1 MNRALFSFL
10 TRSIARR
17 LTVAFALF
25 LLPVLF
31 LVSQLVIKQQ
41 QETQFSQQEL
51 AGTRY
56 LGPALKLHAKMVE
69 ASVRIASEKSP
80 ELVQASL
87 MSELELADIE
97 ATGSIKIAP
106 QLDAIRTAVE
116 HFRAPDGLTQA
127 QRAKHMNATGALIKH
142 VSETSNLI
150 LDPELHTFYLMEV
163 AAMRAAPLIQEIGA
177 YGAEKGKLDPSDA
190 DQLAKIARYEGKLAS
205 LTSEFNL
212 AFEAA
217 LRASTTFG
225 DNSVLRRLNDDVIIT
240 TSRLI
245 SSTTA
250 DDVQNDSR
258 AARQAVLRLALLT
271 NDELA
276 KNLELRI
283 ADYERKQA
291 LVLFSAAGLFLGALT
306 IVLAVVN
313 GGLVTPLGAL
323 TAAMRR
329 VAKGDLDVDPPF
341 RNRLDEI
348 GRMARTLET
357 FRENAVARIQA
368 EHAAEA
374 KSEFLAV
381 MSHEI
386 RTPMNG
392 VMGMTQAL
400 AATKLDQKQ
409 RKMLEVVQQSGET
422 LLGLLNDILDISKIE
437 AGMIELESI
446 AFSPESILGSARDL
460 FDEQASRK
468 GLQLQTQIA
477 MGAAQWRVGD
487 AARLR
492 QVIFNLVSNAI
503 KFTPSGKITLS
514 LDQDAFGAMRISV
527 TDTGIGIPADR
538 RARLFAKFTQV
549 DSSHTRVYGGTGLGL
564 SIAKAIVEAMNGE
577 MSVESEVGV
586 GSTFTFTVPLPT
598 CAAPQDKSVDGV
610 PPMQAPP
617 FVLQSGSSEGDEE
630 ATRVLVAEDN
640 PTNRFV
646 LQTLLEGF
654 GITPTF
660 TENGQ
665 EALDAW
671 KASTFDVILMDMQM
685 PVMDGPTAMREI
697 RRIEAETSRMRTPIV
712 ALTANAMPHQVA
724 SQIEAG
730 ADTHAAKPIQLAT
743 LVEAMDRAVDICYAL
758 NDARSDGCSD
768 AAVSDQPAI
777 AAADKAA

>member
-1 MNRALFSFL
+1 MISTFSSFL

-25 LLPVLF
+25 LMPVLF

-51 AGTRY
+51 DGTRY

-69 ASVRIASEKSP
+69 AGVRIAGQKSSQ
-80 ELVQASL
+80 LVQASL
-87 MSELELADIE
+87 MSEIEIADVEASGRIKVAKELA
-97 ATGSIKIAP
+97 
-106 QLDAIRTAVE
+106 AIRTAVDKLRTPE
-116 HFRAPDGLTQA
+116 AINA
-127 QRAKHMNATGALIKH
+127 EQRARHLGSTGALIKH

-150 LDPELHTFYLMEV
+150 LDPELHTFYMMEV
-163 AAMRAAPLIQEIGA
+163 AAMRAAPLIQELGQ
-177 YGAEKGKLDPSDA
+177 YGSEKAHLTQGDDVQQALVS
-190 DQLAKIARYEGKLAS
+190 RYEGKLAS
-205 LTSEFNL
+205 LSSEFKT

-217 LRASTTFG
+217 LRASPDQANYTE
-225 DNSVLRRLNDDVIIT
+225 LRRLSSEATASIDKLM
-240 TSRLI
+240 TSKL
-245 SSTTA
+245 A
-250 DDVQNDSR
+250 DDTQKNSR
-258 AARQAVLRLALLT
+258 AARQAVLRLALFT
-271 NDELA
+271 NDQLA
-276 KNLELRI
+276 LSLEARI
-283 ADYERKQA
+283 KEFEKKQMLVLTSAAILFVIA
-291 LVLFSAAGLFLGALT
+291 LVA
-306 IVLAVVN
+306 VLAVVN
-313 GGLVTPLGAL
+313 GGFVTPLSEL
-323 TAAMRR
+323 TAAMRK
-329 VAKGDLDVDPPF
+329 VAEGNHDIEPPF
-341 RNRLDEI
+341 RDRLDEI

-368 EHAAEA
+368 EHAADA

-400 AATKLDQKQ
+400 AATKLDPKQ

-437 AGMIELESI
+437 AGKIDLESMP
-446 AFSPESILGSARDL
+446 FSPESLVESARNL

-477 MGAAQWRVGD
+477 FGAAGWRMGD

-492 QVIFNLVSNAI
+492 QVVFNLVSNAI

-514 LDQDAFGAMRISV
+514 VDQNEYGAMRVSV

-538 RARLFAKFTQV
+538 RARLFSKFTQV

-564 SIAKAIVEAMNGE
+564 SIAKAIIEAMNGE
-577 MSVESEVGV
+577 MAVESAEGV
-586 GSTFTFTVPLPT
+586 GSTFSFTVPLST
-598 CAAPQDKSVDGV
+598 CDKPVDV
-610 PPMQAPP
+610 TKDDERQIPPMVMQA
-617 FVLQSGSSEGDEE
+617 GKDGDEDD

-640 PTNRFV
+640 ATNRFV
-646 LQTLLEGF
+646 LQTLLEGI
-654 GITPTF
+654 GISPTF

-671 KASTFDVILMDMQM
+671 QASNFDIILMDMQM

-697 RRIEAETSRMRTPIV
+697 RRIEAQTGRFRTPIV
-712 ALTANAMPHQVA
+712 ALTANAMPHQIA

-743 LVEAMDRAVDICYAL
+743 LIEAMDKAADICYAI
-758 NDARSDGCSD
+758 NDAR
-768 AAVSDQPAI
+768 DQPAS
-777 AAADKAA
+777 AAADNAA

>member
-1 MNRALFSFL
+1 MISALYSFL

-51 AGTRY
+51 DGTRY

-69 ASVRIASEKSP
+69 AGVRIAGQKSSQ
-80 ELVQASL
+80 LVQASL
-87 MSELELADIE
+87 MSEIEIADVEASGRIKVAKELA
-97 ATGSIKIAP
+97 
-106 QLDAIRTAVE
+106 AIRTAVE
-116 HFRAPDGLTQA
+116 KLRTPDA
-127 QRAKHMNATGALIKH
+127 IDAEQRAHHLGSTGALIKH

-150 LDPELHTFYLMEV
+150 LDPELHTFYMMEV
-163 AAMRAAPLIQEIGA
+163 AAMRAAPLIQELGQ
-177 YGAEKGKLDPSDA
+177 YGSEKARLSQDDA
-190 DQLAKIARYEGKLAS
+190 DQQALVSRYEGKLTS
-205 LTSEFNL
+205 LSSEFKA
-212 AFEAA
+212 AFDAA
-217 LRASTTFG
+217 LRASPDKANYTE
-225 DNSVLRRLNDDVIIT
+225 LRRLKADVSVSIDKLV
-240 TSRLI
+240 TS
-245 SSTTA
+245 TNA
-250 DDVQNDSR
+250 DDTQANSR
-258 AARQAVLRLALLT
+258 AARQAVLRLALFTNYQLASSLEARIKDFEKKQMMVLT
-271 NDELA
+271 SAAVLFV
-276 KNLELRI
+276 I
-283 ADYERKQA
+283 A
-291 LVLFSAAGLFLGALT
+291 LVA
-306 IVLAVVN
+306 VLAVVN
-313 GGLVTPLGAL
+313 GGFVTPLSEL
-323 TAAMRR
+323 TAAMRK
-329 VAKGDLDVDPPF
+329 VAEGNHDIEPPF
-341 RNRLDEI
+341 RNRADEI

-368 EHAAEA
+368 EHAADA

-437 AGMIELESI
+437 AGKVDLESMP
-446 AFSPESILGSARDL
+446 FSPESLIESARNL

-477 MGAAQWRVGD
+477 FGASGWRMGD

-492 QVIFNLVSNAI
+492 QVVFNLVSNAI

-514 LDQDAFGAMRISV
+514 VDQNEVGAMRVSV

-577 MSVESEVGV
+577 MAVDSTEGV
-586 GSTFTFTVPLPT
+586 GSTFSFTVPLPT
-598 CAAPQDKSVDGV
+598 CEKPAEPALPGISDGPV
-610 PPMQAPP
+610 PPIVSLNGACEDQ
-617 FVLQSGSSEGDEE
+617 EE
-630 ATRVLVAEDN
+630 TTRVLVAEDN
-640 PTNRFV
+640 ATNRFV

-654 GITPTF
+654 GIVPTF
-660 TENGQ
+660 AENGQ
-665 EALDAW
+665 EALDVW
-671 KASTFDVILMDMQM
+671 QASTFDVILMDMQM

-697 RRIEAETSRMRTPIV
+697 RRIEAETGRLRTPIV
-712 ALTANAMPHQVA
+712 ALTANAMPHQIA
-724 SQIEAG
+724 SQLEAG

-743 LVEAMDRAVDICYAL
+743 LVEAMDKAIDLCYAI
-758 NDARSDGCSD
+758 NDAR
-768 AAVSDQPAI
+768 DQPAT
-777 AAADKAA
+777 AAADNAA